1 MRRPPWASGK
11 YAGTS
16 VAELKRLK
24 ELETENVKLKRM
36 YAELAL
42 ENAASEGQPTE
53 TTDSQGSVT
62 FTGVVPLTARAE
74 KPGYVGAEQVVY
86 GETSQIPLYNEWPRE
101 IYRTAAM
108 LQVDLQTIKLTI
120 AEELYDAGIAGFYA
134 CPNIFIL
141 RREDRLISADMVHE
155 LFHRWQ
161 DNRIGPRCS
170 SISRNWGTTPFA
182 RKYQAAW
189 DQDELERGRSVI
201 DVNQRILKENAPQ
214 AFEQWTRSNH
224 LHDYPRTFCDKAKLR
239 CELFEEE
246 FGPRPNSFP

>member
-1 MRRPPWASGK
+1 
-11 YAGTS
+11 
-16 VAELKRLK
+16 
-24 ELETENVKLKRM
+24 
-36 YAELAL
+36 
-42 ENAASEGQPTE
+42 
-53 TTDSQGSVT
+53 
-62 FTGVVPLTARAE
+62 
-74 KPGYVGAEQVVY
+74 
-86 GETSQIPLYNEWPRE
+86 
-101 IYRTAAM
+101 M

-239 CELFEEE
+239 CELFEEVRSPPE
-246 FGPRPNSFP
+246 LLPLILLSHFYLDTAIWPDALIVVNGIQPHIPRDST